1 MNLSTWKNDLP
12 ASIVVFFVALPLCL
26 GIALASDAPP
36 LSGLIAGIIG
46 GIVVGSLSGSH
57 VGVSGPAAGLAAI
70 VASAIASLGNF
81 EAFLVAV
88 VLAGIIQILFGVLRL
103 GIIGYFFPNSVIIGM
118 LSGIG
123 IIIILKQIPHLF
135 GYDAE
140 PEGADEFFEASGENT
155 LSAIQHLFSHFTPG
169 AVVIGLAGLALI
181 LFWDNILAQRHR
193 IFKLIQGPIVAV
205 VIGTLL
211 KLYFDGNEAMRI
223 GSEHLVQVPVA
234 ESLTQYSS
242 FLSFPDFSH
251 LSNTNVWVIAF
262 SMAVIAS
269 LETLLCV
276 EATDK
281 LDPAK
286 NVTPTNRE
294 LFAQGAGNILSGLI
308 GGLPLTQVIVR
319 SSANLQSNGKSK
331 LSTILHGVFL
341 LIAVLA
347 LPSVLN
353 HIPKAVLASI
363 LILVGYKLAKP
374 TLFKK
379 MWNLGWT
386 QFLPFI
392 ITILVIVFKD
402 LLWGVCVGLTIG
414 AIVVMV
420 KSYQNSLFLHEQV
433 SQDHTLVKMALAE
446 EVTYLNKG
454 AIKKALEELTPNSRL
469 ELDVRNTK
477 YLDHDVKEVL
487 EDFVTQAKNKN
498 IHVTLHSERGT
509 IENPSSYI
517 EFFK

>member
-1 MNLSTWKNDLP
+1 
-12 ASIVVFFVALPLCL
+12 
-26 GIALASDAPP
+26 
-36 LSGLIAGIIG
+36 
-46 GIVVGSLSGSH
+46 
-57 VGVSGPAAGLAAI
+57 
-70 VASAIASLGNF
+70 
-81 EAFLVAV
+81 
-88 VLAGIIQILFGVLRL
+88 
-103 GIIGYFFPNSVIIGM
+103 
-118 LSGIG
+118 
-123 IIIILKQIPHLF
+123 
-135 GYDAE
+135 
-140 PEGADEFFEASGENT
+140 
-155 LSAIQHLFSHFTPG
+155 
-169 AVVIGLAGLALI
+169 
-181 LFWDNILAQRHR
+181 
-193 IFKLIQGPIVAV
+193 
-205 VIGTLL
+205 
-211 KLYFDGNEAMRI
+211 
-223 GSEHLVQVPVA
+223 
-234 ESLTQYSS
+234 
-242 FLSFPDFSH
+242 
-251 LSNTNVWVIAF
+251 F